1 MNVLLVSQCS
11 KRALTETRRIL
22 DQFAERRG
30 EGTWQTPITLA
41 GLETLRRLLHK
52 TARKNTS
59 VACHWIRGINHSELL
74 WIVGDANRFNAHGAV
89 PTNTTRRD
97 VLRQSDENT
106 WHTLRDI
113 RLLTG
118 LAALLHDLG
127 KACGAFQQ
135 RLRENIRKRNLYRH
149 EWIALRLFQ
158 VFVSNEDDAAW
169 LTRLAN
175 FSEGDNNTAWFANL
189 QKDGISA
196 SNVKPFKELPS

>member
-1 MNVLLVSQCS
+1 MLTALMRTVLFP
-11 KRALTETRRIL
+11 RIRQ
-22 DQFAERRG
+22 DVMCCGRVMK
-30 EGTWQTPITLA
+30 I
-41 GLETLRRLLHK
+41 H
-52 TARKNTS
+52 
-59 VACHWIRGINHSELL
+59 GI
-74 WIVGDANRFNAHGAV
+74 
-89 PTNTTRRD
+89 
-97 VLRQSDENT
+97 
-106 WHTLRDI
+106 TLRDI

-196 SNVKPFKELPS
+196 SNVKPFKELPP